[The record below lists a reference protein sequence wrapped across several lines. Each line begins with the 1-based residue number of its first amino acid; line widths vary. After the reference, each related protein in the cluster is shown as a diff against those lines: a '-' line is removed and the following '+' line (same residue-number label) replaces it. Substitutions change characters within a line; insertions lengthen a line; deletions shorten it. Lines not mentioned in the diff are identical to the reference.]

1 MHTDA
6 FKRIVTTFADPQT
19 QILIDRDR
27 TVVQVNGNLIEVTLR
42 QKSGEIYVIDAG
54 NELPANQWIIT
65 RLAQLPLLADRLLA
79 TVPVTKPFVTPE
91 AHLLESLEVK
101 PGADPEHVPEALT
114 ATLGALDQ
122 RSPLET
128 TVLYITSDAGEGKT
142 CLINEMARVQANRF
156 KTRESD
162 WLLLPIPLGGRT
174 FLRFDDITVG
184 ALQNRYR
191 FPYLYYA
198 AFLELVRLGVLV
210 PAFDG
215 FEEMFVETST
225 GEALSAMGIL
235 VGSLQSA
242 GALVIAARK
251 AYFEFQNLKL
261 QARLYDTI
269 SGYSVGFAKLSL
281 DRWKKD
287 QFINYCGQR
296 GVPSPSL
303 LYDKVV
309 SRLDSQHPLLT
320 RPVLVRRLV
329 DIAEGSTS
337 LDEFLTVLQ
346 RSGGDFFSVFVRGI
360 VEREAHDKWI
370 ERGEVAQPLL
380 SMDEHCDLLSLVA
393 LEMWHARVDFL
404 KTDSL
409 EFVSDYFSDAKHKG
423 AGAAAQIR
431 ERVKGHALLIA
442 SPNVHGAVE
451 FDHDEFKQFF
461 LGEAIARLCL
471 SSQTSARADILN
483 ALRRG
488 ILPIQAF
495 TSLVQMI
502 KRETPT
508 RQRHV
513 AATIAEIAALDGQT
527 SFTHE
532 NCAALIVALLSGG
545 EDGDIGISR
554 ISFPPN
560 SLRDAKLMSVTFED
574 CFFAP
579 TSLENTSLRNCRF
592 VHCQFSRLEH
602 FQSTSVQN
610 VSLIDSP
617 VDALCDMHRGI
628 NYFEPTTVQ
637 SHIRQLGFSLPEASA
652 ELPLETPMVVERED
666 ALIQFEKLLRY
677 FMRSTHISESV
688 VRVKLGGRGNA
699 FISEVIPV
707 LIECGILSEMEH
719 RGGDTQRR
727 FKLGRPMEAISR
739 ALANSDGTLKQFV
752 ALARLAPANR

>member
-42 QKSGEIYVIDAG
+42 QRSGEIYVIDAG

-79 TVPVTKPFVTPE
+79 IVPATTPFVTPE
-91 AHLLESLEVK
+91 AHLLQSLEVR
-101 PGADPEHVPEALT
+101 PGAELEHVPEALT

-142 CLINEMARVQANRF
+142 CLINEMARMQADRF
-156 KTRESD
+156 KAHTSD

-242 GALVIAARK
+242 GALVVAARK

-281 DRWKKD
+281 DRWKKE

-296 GVPSPSL
+296 GVPSPSR

-309 SRLDSQHPLLT
+309 SRLDPQHPLLT

-329 DIAEGSTS
+329 DIASGSTS
-337 LDEFLTVLQ
+337 IDEFLTILQ
-346 RSGGDFFSVFVRGI
+346 RSGGDFFAVFVRGI

-380 SMDEHCDLLSLVA
+380 SIEEHCELLSLVA
-393 LEMWHARVDFL
+393 LEMWQGRVDFL

-409 EFVSDYFSDAKHKG
+409 EFVGDYFSGTKKKG

-431 ERVKGHALLIA
+431 ERIKGHALLIA

-461 LGEAIARLCL
+461 LGEAVARLCL
-471 SSQTSARADILN
+471 SLQTSVRADILN

-488 ILPIQAF
+488 ILPSQAF
-495 TSLVQMI
+495 TSLVQMV
-502 KRETPT
+502 KREPPI
-508 RQRHV
+508 RQRQV
-513 AATIAEIAALDGQT
+513 AAALAEIAALDGQA

-532 NCAALIVALLSGG
+532 NCAALIISLLSGC
-545 EDGDIGISR
+545 EDGEIVIRR

-560 SLRDAKLMSVTFED
+560 SLRDAKLTDVTFED

-579 TSLENTSLRNCRF
+579 TSLENSVLRNCRF
-592 VHCQFSRLEH
+592 VRCQFPRLEH

-610 VSLIDSP
+610 VVLIDSP
-617 VDALCDMHRGI
+617 VDALSDMHRGTS
-628 NYFEPTTVQ
+628 YFEPTAVQ
-637 SHIRQLGFSLPEASA
+637 SHICQLGFSLPEAPT
-652 ELPLETPMVVERED
+652 ELPLEPSTVAERED
-666 ALIQFEKLLRY
+666 AIVQFEKLLRY

-699 FISEVIPV
+699 FISDTIPV
-707 LIECGILSEMEH
+707 LIEGGILSELEN
-719 RGGDTQRR
+719 RGSDNQRR
-727 FKLGRPMEAISR
+727 FKLGRPMEAINR
-739 ALANSDGTLKQFV
+739 ALANSDGTIEQFV
-752 ALARLAPANR
+752 ALVRQTPANR